1 MTRLFRLNA
10 MANPSL
16 LRPFVGQCR
25 TCRSRVRDQWFIL
38 RIGGICGF
46 RTGQRRYQAR
56 QLFIAGPDFPLIE
69 TAYLFCYRQAD
80 EVIEGEFFSARNFTG
95 LLEDRWR

>member
-1 MTRLFRLNA
+1 
-10 MANPSL
+10 
-16 LRPFVGQCR
+16 
-25 TCRSRVRDQWFIL
+25 
-38 RIGGICGF
+38 
-46 RTGQRRYQAR
+46 
-56 QLFIAGPDFPLIE
+56 LFIAGPDFPLIE